1 MNETIRVKIDA
12 QVADEFEELMDELG
26 LNAEIA
32 INIFVKACLRERK
45 IPFEICEKKLEVCEK
60 PKTPFEVSKSPPKS
74 SINLK
79 EMLSEG
85 QVDFNE
91 VFS

>member
-60 PKTPFEVSKSPPKS
+60 PKTPFEVSKTPPNP